1 MNSAEDRDDFPVLTQ
16 VAEEAPAAAA
26 PAVDAPALEALAEH
40 LERTLLERLAP
51 EVERVTAQAADR
63 IRAELTLSVLQQV
76 RDAVAASVSRARD
89 VPKRG

>member
-1 MNSAEDRDDFPVLTQ
+1 MNSAEGHDDFPVLTH
-16 VAEEAPAAAA
+16 VVEEAPAAA
-26 PAVDAPALEALAEH
+26 PGVDAAGIEALAEH

-51 EVERVTAQAADR
+51 EVDRVTAQAADR

-76 RDAVAASVSRARD
+76 REAVAASVSKALD